1 MAFQEKSR
9 QKINEIMDRE
19 HVTVLL
25 VTHSMESA
33 AAFCSRG
40 LVMSKS
46 RLVYDG
52 PIESAIT
59 AYKKSLK

>member
-1 MAFQEKSR
+1 MVDEALSVGDMAFQEKSR

-40 LVMSKS
+40 LVMSKGK
-46 RLVYDG
+46 LVYDG
-52 PIESAIT
+52 PI
-59 AYKKSLK
+59 